1 MMLLK
6 GISTSKSV
14 STGSVSL
21 RPVLSLGLSLG
32 LAMMSVAWSGVSF
45 ADRLVD
51 PNAVAPEYRD
61 VAEKRR
67 AEQLK
72 LFQCSQK
79 ADAAMVL
86 RRDRAAF
93 VSECM
98 DK

>member
-1 MMLLK
+1 MISLK
-6 GISTSKSV
+6 RISGTTILVRRRSA
-14 STGSVSL
+14 GSVLLFSL
-21 RPVLSLGLSLG
+21 
-32 LAMMSVAWSGVSF
+32 ATMSVAWSGVSF

-51 PNAVAPEYRD
+51 PNTVAPEYRD

-79 ADAAMVL
+79 ADAAKVL

-93 VSECM
+93 VGECM